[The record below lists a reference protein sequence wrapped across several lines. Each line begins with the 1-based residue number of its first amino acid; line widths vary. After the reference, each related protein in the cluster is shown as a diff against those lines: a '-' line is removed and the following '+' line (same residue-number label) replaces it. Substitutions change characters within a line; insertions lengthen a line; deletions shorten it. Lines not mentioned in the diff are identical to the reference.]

1 MEKFGIIVYC
11 KQCRYLAQGET
22 GEFDISVP
30 VKDMQTSEV
39 GEANLCCKVTA
50 QQHQVKFNSWSNQ
63 SGQITPSQNQ
73 QQRLLNTLDYVAKQC
88 ICGNQHICPHEIVDI
103 VAKVNQS

>member
-1 MEKFGIIVYC
+1 MRK
-11 KQCRYLAQGET
+11 A

-30 VKDMQTSEV
+30 VKNVQTSEV
-39 GEANLCCKVTA
+39 GEAKLSCKVTT
-50 QQHQVKFNSWSNQ
+50 QQHRVEFKSWCNQ
-63 SGQITPSQNQ
+63 SGQITPSPSQ
-73 QQRLLNTLDYVAKQC
+73 QQRLLNILDQVAKQR